1 MLPPPSHK
9 TNPPA
14 STSAPVASYFR
25 GVVYS
30 RKEVIVQKKYKS
42 IENIERDFLTIEQTA
57 EYIGKSYHHTHRLIT
72 KGNRFNKIPFTLLF
86 GRKIVKKKDLEKF
99 VIDKSRRLE
108 DKNRLKDM

>member
-1 MLPPPSHK
+1 M
-9 TNPPA
+9 
-14 STSAPVASYFR
+14 
-25 GVVYS
+25 
-30 RKEVIVQKKYKS
+30 QKKYKS

-108 DKNRLKDM
+108 DKNRLKDMNRMNKLQWRCNVAIAVLRIIISIVMYVV